1 VIQFEALFTGT
12 AQYRSLALLRCAL
25 LACALTAS
33 HVSSAQSARPLTRQ
47 EPAPRARLAYVE
59 GQSIPEGYRL
69 KSGPRKGL
77 VIGGAI
83 LGGSAY
89 VLGVLG
95 ALDGNFANHSGYLFI
110 PVAGP
115 WLMLAAGRDRAKPCA
130 TPGGCGSDPDYT
142 PMLLSVGDVLAGT
155 MQAVGSAL
163 LITGLT
169 TRSFYLQRDSVA
181 VSFSPVTFGP
191 RRYGLG
197 ANGSF

>member
-1 VIQFEALFTGT
+1 MKH
-12 AQYRSLALLRCAL
+12 AQRLATTALLVAL
-25 LACALTAS
+25 SVS
-33 HVSSAQSARPLTRQ
+33 HVSSAQSARPLTLQ
-47 EPAPRARLAYVE
+47 EPTPRARLPYVA

-77 VIGGAI
+77 IIGGAI
-83 LGGSAY
+83 VGGSAY

-95 ALDGNFANHSGYLFI
+95 ALDGDLANHSGYLFI

-115 WLMLAAGRDRAKPCA
+115 WLMLAAGRDRPKPCA

-142 PMLLSVGDVLAGT
+142 PALLTAGDVLAGT
-155 MQAVGSAL
+155 MQALGTAL

-181 VSFSPVTFGP
+181 VSLSPLTFGP
-191 RRYGLG
+191 RGYGLG
-197 ANGSF
+197 ACGSF